1 MKFKISFTIF
11 VGGKSLPTNKCSMN
25 KSEINNPFIKALIVF
40 RENEDTENLF
50 VPLLCDAIKTAGV
63 DVRCSMNE
71 FWNSETHYNIIH
83 FQWPEEVM
91 GWNCNDPDKLRG
103 LEERIRFFRI
113 NGARFVY
120 TRHNIRP
127 HYANEVISRAYEIIE
142 KESDIVV
149 HMGRYSLNEFA
160 DKHPGSRN
168 VIIPHHIYQFTYD
181 EDIDWEY
188 ARNYLHLPMKGLIVT
203 AFGKFRNREERRM
216 VTTAFRKWDVRSKFL
231 LAPRLYPFSKTN
243 MYGGNFIKRWVS
255 RAGYYWLMP
264 LLNSLNNRQAGAND
278 ELIDNSELPFYM
290 AASDVIFI
298 QRKDILNSG
307 NVPLAFLFKKVVVGP
322 NVGNIGEILNETGNP
337 TFCPDDRD
345 SIVRALHK
353 AHQLA
358 AIGKGKEN
366 YSYALEHMSL
376 GKVGQLYVQTYKEVL
391 NGE

>member
-1 MKFKISFTIF
+1 MKFIISFTIF
-11 VGGKSLPTNKCSMN
+11 VGGKSPPTNKSSMN

-103 LEERIRFFRI
+103 LEERIRFFRT

-120 TRHNIRP
+120 TRHNVRP

-142 KESDIVV
+142 KESDVVV

-168 VIIPHHIYQFTYD
+168 VIIPHHIYQFTYN
-181 EDIDWEY
+181 EDIDWKY
-188 ARNYLHLPMKGLIVT
+188 ARSYLHLPMKGLIVT

-216 VTTAFRKWDVRSKFL
+216 VTAAFRKWDVRDKFL

-255 RAGYYWLMP
+255 RTGYYWLMP

-337 TFCPDDRD
+337 TFCPDDSD

-358 AIGKGKEN
+358 AMGKGKEN

-376 GKVGQLYVQTYKEVL
+376 GKVGQVYVQTYKEVL

>member
-1 MKFKISFTIF
+1 MKFIISFTIF
-11 VGGKSLPTNKCSMN
+11 VGGKSPPTNKSSMN

-103 LEERIRFFRI
+103 LEERIRFFRT

-120 TRHNIRP
+120 TRHNVRP

-142 KESDIVV
+142 KESDVVV

-181 EDIDWEY
+181 EDIDWKY
-188 ARNYLHLPMKGLIVT
+188 ARSYLHLPMKGLIVT

-216 VTTAFRKWDVRSKFL
+216 VTAAFRKWDVRDKFL

-255 RAGYYWLMP
+255 RTGYYWLMP

-337 TFCPDDRD
+337 TFCPDDSD

-358 AIGKGKEN
+358 AMGKGKEN

-376 GKVGQLYVQTYKEVL
+376 GKVGQVYVQTYKEVL